1 MDSDNIVQIRNPR
14 SGRYIKINREKGLII
29 GNKAG
34 KLPYKNIPIFG
45 RLTDRDKRI
54 LIQNGYKLFMKTSL
68 DE

>member
-1 MDSDNIVQIRNPR
+1 MGSDNIVQIRNPR

-45 RLTDRDKRI
+45 RLTDGDKSI
-54 LIQNGYKLFMKTSL
+54 LIQNGYKLFMGTSL